1 MRLYGNVCNSG
12 STRARKTGQRFQGN
26 SVPAPHELTNRL
38 RHPEFHGEIGVA
50 SREIT
55 PPVGIYARTWGSA
68 THDVAEGVHRPLLA
82 SCLLF
87 RDLARK
93 TEMILITLDALV
105 FWPLAADKIRSIV
118 QTRFGLQ
125 REQLIFHPSHSH
137 STPFLAQRHLDRPGG
152 ELIEPYL
159 EWIPQVCCDLIEQ
172 ARAAACEAVLSWA
185 YGRCSLA
192 FNRDAVDAATGRD
205 ICGLNLL
212 ETADDTVLVGRVTDR
227 TGKITATIVNYACHP
242 VSLGGGNR
250 LLSPDYIGAMR
261 ELVQQET
268 GGALCV
274 FFHGASGDMTPR
286 RSYETQVEA
295 ADQNGRELGF
305 AALSVLAS
313 MFPPGQ
319 QLQYMGIEESGTPL
333 GVWRLRPKDS
343 LSEKLSAQLLSA
355 TLRVRE
361 MPTREQIQAQLATA
375 TEHYE
380 IERLERTLGRRELAG
395 DDLHAQMPFTVWRL
409 GDAFIV
415 STPAEPYSRFQQE
428 LRRAFPDAAVAVLNL
443 SDGATTYLPKPAAF
457 ARDVYQ
463 VRVAIYEADALQK
476 VTEEASAAIAAMS

>member
-1 MRLYGNVCNSG
+1 M
-12 STRARKTGQRFQGN
+12 
-26 SVPAPHELTNRL
+26 PAAHETTNRL

-55 PPVGIYARTWGSA
+55 PPVGIHARTWGSA
-68 THDVAEGVHRPLLA
+68 VHDVAEGVHRPLLA

-93 TEMILITLDALV
+93 TELVLITLDALV
-105 FWPLAADKIRSIV
+105 FWPLAADKIRATV
-118 QTRFGLQ
+118 QTRFGLR

-137 STPFLAQRHLDRPGG
+137 STPFLAKRHLDRPGG

-159 EWIPQVCCDLIEQ
+159 ESIPQVCCELIEQ
-172 ARAAACEAVLSWA
+172 ARAGARESILSWA

-192 FNRDAVDAATGRD
+192 FNRDAIDAVTQRD
-205 ICGLNLL
+205 ICGLNLQQA
-212 ETADDTVLVGRVTDR
+212 ADDTVLVGRVSDR
-227 TGKITATIVNYACHP
+227 TGTIMATIVNYACHP

-250 LLSPDYIGAMR
+250 LLSPDYVGAMR

-268 GGALCV
+268 GGAPCV
-274 FFHGASGDMTPR
+274 FLHGASGDMTPR
-286 RSYETQVEA
+286 RSYEAQVEA

-333 GVWRLRPKDS
+333 GVWRLRPKAAI
-343 LSEKLSAQLLSA
+343 SEELSAQLPSA
-355 TLRVRE
+355 RLRVRE
-361 MPTREQIQAQLATA
+361 MPTREEIQAQLATA
-375 TEHYE
+375 TEHFE

-395 DDLHAQMPFTVWRL
+395 DDPHAQMPFTVWRL
-409 GDAFIV
+409 GDSFIV

-428 LRRAFPDAAVAVLNL
+428 LRKAFPDAAIAVLNL
-443 SDGATTYLPKPAAF
+443 SDGA
-457 ARDVYQ
+457 
-463 VRVAIYEADALQK
+463 
-476 VTEEASAAIAAMS
+476 